1 MEQLDERKRTPEVGG
16 RTQDV
21 RGSRRFHG
29 VLYGF
34 TAVSQYF
41 FIWKSWMEYIYIYIY
56 IYIVQYG
63 FHTIDM
69 GRFMVSFRFLIGLL
83 DCDWF
88 QCFFATTP
96 ANIGP

>member
-1 MEQLDERKRTPEVGG
+1 MFVFLHMFSIVAIIMEQLDERKRTPEVGG

-41 FIWKSWMEYIYIYIY
+41 FIWKSWMEYIYI
-56 IYIVQYG
+56 
-63 FHTIDM
+63 
-69 GRFMVSFRFLIGLL
+69 
-83 DCDWF
+83 
-88 QCFFATTP
+88 
-96 ANIGP
+96 